1 MLSRLVIQ
9 NYALIRSV
17 EITFDKG
24 LSIITGETGA
34 GKSIMLGALGLLTG
48 DRADSSVLFDT
59 EKKCVVEGCFEL
71 DPYHLASFFQE
82 NDLDYEDSS
91 LIRREISAD
100 GRSRAFIN
108 DTPVTLSVLKLL
120 GSRLIDVHSQ
130 HNTQYL
136 LQPVFQLQIVDAF
149 ANCLAEVNL
158 FGEQYK
164 QYKKGLHQLDSL
176 KQEAENRNKE
186 TDYLQHQFNELQ
198 QAALQENEETELEE
212 ELIRLT
218 HSEEIL
224 RETAQANELLSG
236 SDFNIT
242 GMLREVIQRLGHIE
256 SFFTPVQPAKER
268 LESVL
273 IELRDIDR
281 DLAAI
286 PASLQIDPQ
295 RIEAVSAR
303 LDLLNGLMHKHRVKS
318 VEELMSACKEIG
330 QRLNDISTL
339 DREIEQLALQQKERL
354 EKLHT
359 EAKRLSE
366 ARNRVVPLIESKI
379 EERLHALGMPDAR
392 FRIALQEED
401 SLSETG
407 YNRALFL
414 FSAHSDLELQWL
426 NKIASGG
433 ELSRIMLSI
442 KAAIADTLALPT
454 LIFDEID
461 SGISGEIA
469 DKMGRILSAMSNR
482 TQIINIT
489 HLPQVAAKGSA
500 HYHVYKEAGSET
512 GTQTRIRQLTPS
524 ERIEEVARMLS
535 GATDT
540 PAALENARQLMGPEK
555 G

>member
-535 GATDT
+535 GATVT
-540 PAALENARQLMGPEK
+540 PAALENARQLLGPEK

>member
-256 SFFTPVQPAKER
+256 SFFTLVQPAKER

-535 GATDT
+535 GATVT
-540 PAALENARQLMGPEK
+540 PAALENARQLLGPEK